1 MRKLWIIMF
10 LGLVALNVA
19 AKNQAYASL
28 KDLFAHKADTIG
40 LLKIEKRTNNQMMMT
55 AGGDYKITSANDALN
70 KRIKKRCY
78 GICSNGALYLN
89 CRKLRFN
96 KFRFGTCYVAAMW
109 VGSNLYFCAPPVGPA
124 EASVTPARNYA
135 MGAIGQ
141 AISSSS
147 MVSDRVFYEIDSLT
161 LKVDFVSKEK
171 MSSLLKNHPN
181 LLAEYL
187 SENSEAAKVVAKY
200 LRLLQKK

>member
-1 MRKLWIIMF
+1 MKKLWIFIL
-10 LGLVALNVA
+10 LGVIALGA
-19 AKNQAYASL
+19 AAQNQAYASL
-28 KDLFAHKADTIG
+28 KDLFAHKADTLG

-55 AGGDYKITSANDALN
+55 AGGDYKITSTNDALN
-70 KRIKKRCY
+70 KRIRKRCY
-78 GICSNGALYLN
+78 GICSDGTLYLN
-89 CRKLRFN
+89 CRKLRFK

-109 VGSNLYFCAPPVGPA
+109 VGSNLYFCAAPIGSAAKSVIPA
-124 EASVTPARNYA
+124 KNYA

-141 AISSSS
+141 AIASSS

-171 MSSLLKNHPN
+171 MSFLLKSHPD

-187 SENSEAAKVVAKY
+187 SENSEAAKVVGKY
-200 LRLLQKK
+200 LRLLQKN